1 MFMFVL
7 GFVFVFVILKG
18 KLRNLCVYEICVC
31 ICVRIF
37 VCVCDF
43 EREIH
48 RFETCGFDICVC
60 VVIWGWVGR
69 DRARGACRARW
80 GRFGVGKKTRLLNE
94 VGLGNGFRPAGRVW
108 A

>member
-1 MFMFVL
+1 M
-7 GFVFVFVILKG
+7 
-18 KLRNLCVYEICVC
+18 
-31 ICVRIF
+31 
-37 VCVCDF
+37 
-43 EREIH
+43 
-48 RFETCGFDICVC
+48 
-60 VVIWGWVGR
+60 IWGWVGR